1 MAIQV
6 KPPATGTQDTALG
19 CTGLAVCP
27 LPQGTEICALDE
39 KAAGFSQLPGSV
51 ILCTH

>member
-6 KPPATGTQDTALG
+6 KPPATGTQSTALG

-27 LPQGTEICALDE
+27 PPQGPEIGALDE
-39 KAAGFSQLPGSV
+39 KAVIFSQLPGSE
-51 ILCTH
+51 ILCAH